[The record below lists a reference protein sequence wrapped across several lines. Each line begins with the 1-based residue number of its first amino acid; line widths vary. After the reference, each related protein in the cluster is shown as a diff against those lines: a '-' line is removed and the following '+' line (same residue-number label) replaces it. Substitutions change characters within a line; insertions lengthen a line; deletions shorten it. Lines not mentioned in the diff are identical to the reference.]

1 MGGAS
6 VFLMFRTSRAFLLVT
21 PAAFLVTI
29 VAFLASHPRAPD
41 AFAAY
46 PFMTE
51 ALGPDVVKH
60 PVFRFVLTSLAFF
73 VTPYLVVGLLL
84 VLSELGLGTAAPL
97 WRRRKRS
104 GSADPDVPAESRWA
118 FLGVTLAISAWAGVS
133 LHRVAHGGELPGG
146 VNVAPLFVVAASF
159 GAVAA
164 GLAASL
170 LAAVPRALLGGS
182 AAPRVRRV
190 P

>member
-1 MGGAS
+1 
-6 VFLMFRTSRAFLLVT
+6 MFRTSRAFLLVA

-29 VAFLASHPRAPD
+29 VAFLVSHPRAPD
-41 AFAAY
+41 SFAAY

-60 PVFRFVLTSLAFF
+60 PVLRFSLTALAFF

-84 VLSELGLGTAAPL
+84 VLSELGLGAAVPL
-97 WRRRKRS
+97 WRRRKGS
-104 GSADPDVPAESRWA
+104 VSADPGVPAESRWV
-118 FLGVTLAISAWAGVS
+118 FLGVTLTLSAWVGVS

-170 LAAVPRALLGGS
+170 LAAVPRAIFGGS
-182 AAPRVRRV
+182 PAPRVRRA